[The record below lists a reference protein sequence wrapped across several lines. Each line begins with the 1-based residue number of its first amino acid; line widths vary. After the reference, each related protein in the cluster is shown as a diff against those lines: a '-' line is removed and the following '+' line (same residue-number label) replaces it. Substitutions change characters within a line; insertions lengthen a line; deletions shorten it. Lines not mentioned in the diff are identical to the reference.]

1 MEDTQLIK
9 VDNFPFDKVYFGS
22 PIKFDGTIKSPSEVL
37 FITPYKG
44 IASIFACDKSLYKI
58 NGSENV
64 AHINIDYD
72 EWKLDA
78 GSLEDPLS
86 TVHVVIEGDPDR
98 ETSTFQATGYIYEI
112 DATKY
117 KDQIF
122 RYPWQDETKEFLIVG
137 SPEIEYTEVIEHQS
151 MRIVRGGVAKDTVTE
166 EYIEGLLDYFDESNK
181 PAKSRNPNAEI
192 RKIYN
197 EVSQFKYGFLVNG
210 KPMTDQTKMT
220 LIYMIKHYKTLSIE
234 DIKKYKL
241 GICFDHAKYIAELLK
256 QSGIEF
262 KTYCTMIANKRNVVQ
277 AHVFT
282 AAVISSKTYIIETS
296 SGEND
301 GIHAETPIKY
311 VDKFLIPAFKDLCKF
326 FGVDINDEYAKPV
339 SDIIDITHCIP
350 EANVRYTK
358 YFDNAYKSGAMI
370 RDQGARKVSK
380 VPFVASKIK
389 SIFTKEYYSLI
400 QDEDLCIQEEAIT
413 TKERNKLDDSEFGI
427 PELRKYPLTDKQHVL
442 QAVRYF
448 NKAPDKY
455 KEELAKRII
464 KRAKELD
471 MDYSNWDSLSS
482 YIKESFSQLE
492 YSEFNQS
499 DDFYQESNTASSKRP
514 MYFYHLFPKNIV
526 MDDKG
531 LKTPEYVLIDEK
543 NEKLYLKMVDKYR
556 NRLCGDWG
564 IYPDKDPA
572 KLTALDIYRGL
583 NIYRKS
589 SRGNNRI
596 YFFRYAP
603 TPDMGPN
610 MRNILKDK
618 VIVRIDINDKE
629 TKKYINDINWGK
641 WPTKDGKTREL
652 NKSLYNKVSR
662 EMYFARYDDNAVPL
676 FGSINHISIDPSEG
690 YLPTSLLTIDK
701 YTMNQESYDATSL
714 FDMDIDKSEFFFEAS
729 FAENKQKKQIEKN
742 LKRLKYDPKTKSI
755 EAFDPEGKKQR
766 ITFVIS
772 SDDDL
777 SQLTPRQRK
786 EVERIRS
793 KFGSYKRM
801 VDRYIS
807 INNNGKNESF
817 IYISDKTLSADKN
830 DALQAVYHE
839 LGHHFD
845 FSHGGD
851 MSKYPELDYI
861 KNNFAPEFIKKH
873 RNMLIPGHDDKPYE
887 LFADFMSAK
896 QMGFRKAIKGLT
908 TYKNAID
915 HYYDAF
921 EFMVQS
927 FSDKKHYKELE
938 TYIRN
943 NCSKLNDAAEAI
955 SKGDM
960 LDDYSNDK
968 KHLKKMADSAIVDI
982 NEIMKA
988 SRSTTG
994 SSDKENV
1001 NVKKVKKLIEKYSRF
1016 FNETLQDTVRN
1027 FKRSIDCRI
1036 LFLNESRNAYKNF
1049 VKHHGSSNSFKEYL
1063 VELLDDEGYIFTE
1076 QCIDECIEEFMCE
1089 NNINYN
1095 DEEGFDI
1102 I

>member
-1 MEDTQLIK
+1 
-9 VDNFPFDKVYFGS
+9 
-22 PIKFDGTIKSPSEVL
+22 
-37 FITPYKG
+37 
-44 IASIFACDKSLYKI
+44 
-58 NGSENV
+58 
-64 AHINIDYD
+64 
-72 EWKLDA
+72 
-78 GSLEDPLS
+78 
-86 TVHVVIEGDPDR
+86 
-98 ETSTFQATGYIYEI
+98 
-112 DATKY
+112 
-117 KDQIF
+117 
-122 RYPWQDETKEFLIVG
+122 
-137 SPEIEYTEVIEHQS
+137 
-151 MRIVRGGVAKDTVTE
+151 
-166 EYIEGLLDYFDESNK
+166 
-181 PAKSRNPNAEI
+181 
-192 RKIYN
+192 
-197 EVSQFKYGFLVNG
+197 
-210 KPMTDQTKMT
+210 
-220 LIYMIKHYKTLSIE
+220 
-234 DIKKYKL
+234 
-241 GICFDHAKYIAELLK
+241 
-256 QSGIEF
+256 
-262 KTYCTMIANKRNVVQ
+262 
-277 AHVFT
+277 
-282 AAVISSKTYIIETS
+282 
-296 SGEND
+296 
-301 GIHAETPIKY
+301 
-311 VDKFLIPAFKDLCKF
+311 
-326 FGVDINDEYAKPV
+326 
-339 SDIIDITHCIP
+339 
-350 EANVRYTK
+350 
-358 YFDNAYKSGAMI
+358 
-370 RDQGARKVSK
+370 
-380 VPFVASKIK
+380 
-389 SIFTKEYYSLI
+389 
-400 QDEDLCIQEEAIT
+400 
-413 TKERNKLDDSEFGI
+413 
-427 PELRKYPLTDKQHVL
+427 
-442 QAVRYF
+442 
-448 NKAPDKY
+448 
-455 KEELAKRII
+455 
-464 KRAKELD
+464 
-471 MDYSNWDSLSS
+471 
-482 YIKESFSQLE
+482 
-492 YSEFNQS
+492 
-499 DDFYQESNTASSKRP
+499 
-514 MYFYHLFPKNIV
+514 
-526 MDDKG
+526 
-531 LKTPEYVLIDEK
+531 
-543 NEKLYLKMVDKYR
+543 
-556 NRLCGDWG
+556 
-564 IYPDKDPA
+564 
-572 KLTALDIYRGL
+572 
-583 NIYRKS
+583 
-589 SRGNNRI
+589 
-596 YFFRYAP
+596 
-603 TPDMGPN
+603 MGPN

-690 YLPTSLLTIDK
+690 YLPTRLLTIDK

-729 FAENKQKKQIEKN
+729 FTENKQKKQIEKN

-861 KNNFAPEFIKKH
+861 KNSFAPEFIKKH
-873 RNMLIPGHDDKPYE
+873 RNILIPGHDDKPYE

-927 FSDKKHYKELE
+927 FADKKHYKELE

-960 LDDYSNDK
+960 LDDYSKDK
-968 KHLKKMADSAIVDI
+968 KRLKKMADSAIVDI

-994 SSDKENV
+994 SSDKENA

-1016 FNETLQDTVRN
+1016 FNETLQDTVRD

>member
-9 VDNFPFDKVYFGS
+9 VSDFPFDKVYFGS
-22 PIKFDGTIKSPSEVL
+22 SEKFNGTIKSPSEVL

-44 IASIFACDKSLYKI
+44 IASISACDESLYKTDD
-58 NGSENV
+58 SENA
-64 AHINIDYD
+64 AHINIAYD
-72 EWKLDA
+72 EWKLDKE
-78 GSLEDPLS
+78 SLVDPLS
-86 TVHVVIEGDPDR
+86 TIHVVIEGDPDR
-98 ETSTFQATGYIYEI
+98 ETTTFSANGYIYEI
-112 DATKY
+112 DIDKY
-117 KDQIF
+117 KDSIF
-122 RYPWQDETKEFLIVG
+122 RYPWQEDSKEFLIVG
-137 SPEIEYTEVIEHQS
+137 FPEIEYTDVIEHQS
-151 MRIVRGGVAKDTVTE
+151 MRIVRGGPENAAVTE
-166 EYIEGLLDYFDESNK
+166 EYVEGLLDYFGEAHNDSK
-181 PAKSRNPNAEI
+181 KKIDNPRKEVD
-192 RKIYN
+192 KIYN
-197 EVSQFKYGFLVNG
+197 EVSSFKYGFLVNG
-210 KPMTDQTKMT
+210 RAVIDQNKMS
-220 LIYMIKHYKTLSIE
+220 LNYMIKHYKTMSIE
-234 DIKKYKL
+234 NIKKHKL
-241 GICFDHAKYIAELLK
+241 GICFDQAKYISSVLTEIGIPTKTYFTMICNKYHLVLAHTFTSAILPDGEYVIETTALN
-256 QSGIEF
+256 SGIY
-262 KTYCTMIANKRNVVQ
+262 K
-277 AHVFT
+277 
-282 AAVISSKTYIIETS
+282 
-296 SGEND
+296 G
-301 GIHAETPIKY
+301 TPSHY
-311 VDKFLIPAFKDLCKF
+311 VDNYLVPLFNDIFEASFSELKGKDK
-326 FGVDINDEYAKPV
+326 AKPM
-339 SDIIDITHCIP
+339 SDIINITDCIP
-350 EANVRYTK
+350 DADVKYSK
-358 YFDNAYKSGAMI
+358 YFDEVYSSGKIMRNQKA
-370 RDQGARKVSK
+370 RDPSR
-380 VPFVASKIK
+380 VPFVMNKLKAV
-389 SIFTKEYYSLI
+389 FTKEYYMYC
-400 QDEDLCIQEEAIT
+400 EDSEEQYTQEATIT

-471 MDYSNWDSLSS
+471 MDYSNWDSLSA
-482 YIKESFSQLE
+482 YIEESFSQLE

-610 MRNILKDK
+610 MKNILKDK

-652 NKSLYNKVSR
+652 NKSLYNKISK
-662 EMYFARYDDNAVPL
+662 EMYFAKYDDNAVPL

-701 YTMNQESYDATSL
+701 YTMNQESYDATAL
-714 FDMDIDKSEFFFEAS
+714 FDMDIDKTEFFFEAS
-729 FAENKQKKQIEKN
+729 LSEDREKRRIERN

-755 EAFDPEGKKQR
+755 EAFDPDGKKQR

-786 EVERIRS
+786 EVNRIRS
-793 KFGSYKRM
+793 NLGSYKRM
-801 VDRYIS
+801 GDRYVS
-807 INNNGKNESF
+807 IDNNGKNESF

-851 MSKYPELDYI
+851 MSKYPELNYI
-861 KNNFAPEFIKKH
+861 KNVFAPEFIKKNLD
-873 RNMLIPGHDDKPYE
+873 RLTPGHDDKPYE

-896 QMGFRKAIKGLT
+896 KMGFRRAIKGLRS
-908 TYKNAID
+908 YKNAID

-927 FSDKKHYKELE
+927 FSDKKHYKDLE
-938 TYIRN
+938 SYIRN
-943 NCSKLNDAAEAI
+943 NCSKLNSAADAI

-960 LDDYSNDK
+960 LDSYSKEK
-968 KHLKKMADSAIVDI
+968 KRLKKMADSAIVDI
-982 NEIMKA
+982 NEIMKS
-988 SRSTTG
+988 SRSDTKNE
-994 SSDKENV
+994 SR
-1001 NVKKVKKLIEKYSRF
+1001 NVKKVKKLMEKYNDF
-1016 FNETLQDTVRN
+1016 FNDTLQEIVHN
-1027 FKRSIDCRI
+1027 FKKSIDCRI
-1036 LFLNESRNAYKNF
+1036 LFLNESRNAYKEF
-1049 VKHHGSSNSFKEYL
+1049 VRHHGSSASFKEYL
-1063 VELLDDEGYIFTE
+1063 IEILDDEGYIFAE
-1076 QCIDECIEEFMCE
+1076 QCVDECIEEFMCE
-1089 NNINYN
+1089 SNINYN